1 MVTAVGVVVLI
12 VGLICWIG
20 QSLTFLARSVAVK
33 LGVAEPEEEM
43 DPTLYILE
51 TRVQGLND
59 MLLTWTLPLSALL
72 MLLEHPLW
80 PYLGLIGGGIYVYFS
95 GVIILSRVFLKRRGM
110 KVGPAS
116 SERAAY
122 VFGVIWIL
130 SALTMIALASIE
142 LSG

>member
-1 MVTAVGVVVLI
+1 
-12 VGLICWIG
+12 
-20 QSLTFLARSVAVK
+20 
-33 LGVAEPEEEM
+33 M
-43 DPTLYILE
+43 DPTLYIIE
-51 TRVQGLND
+51 ARAQGLND

-80 PYLGLIGGGIYVYFS
+80 PYLGLIGGGIYIYFS
-95 GVIILSRVFLKRRGM
+95 GVIILARVFLKRRGM
-110 KVGPAS
+110 KVGPPS

-130 SALTMIALASIE
+130 SSLTMIALASAE

>member
-1 MVTAVGVVVLI
+1 MVAAIGVVVLI

-20 QSLTFLARSVAVK
+20 QSLTFLAPSVAVK
-33 LGVAEPEEEM
+33 LGLLEPEEEM
-43 DPTLYILE
+43 DPTLYIIE
-51 TRVQGLND
+51 ARAQGLND

-80 PYLGLIGGGIYVYFS
+80 PYLGLIGGGIYIYFS
-95 GVIILSRVFLKRRGM
+95 GVIILARVFLKRRGM
-110 KVGPAS
+110 KVGPPS

-130 SALTMIALASIE
+130 SSLTMIALASAE